1 MNRPYRR
8 EVLALRM
15 IGKKEG
21 MFDKKFREF
30 YELFLRGNIRIVVTG
45 ILGYFVILRYIV
57 GTSFD
62 FSTTKLYIL

>member
-15 IGKKEG
+15 IGKKGG

-30 YELFLRGNIRIVVTG
+30 YELFLRGNIRIVVTD
-45 ILGYFVILRYIV
+45 ILGYSVIRRYIV
-57 GTSFD
+57 
-62 FSTTKLYIL
+62 

>member
-1 MNRPYRR
+1 
-8 EVLALRM
+8 
-15 IGKKEG
+15 